1 MAAERSKRAKILE
14 SEGIKESEINVA
26 MGQKHARILLSEAK
40 KVENINSAVGDS
52 EATVLIASG
61 QSKAIDL
68 ISDSLKKEQGQSSAS
83 LSIARE
89 FVSAFAAL
97 AKHSNTLIL
106 PSDPSNI
113 ANMVSQA
120 MAIFHKL
127 SSDTHSTTN
136 SNLPEL
142 QRPPNILSD
151 SKLNESDVTVNV
163 NKKDSSIEET
173 SKMSVFNSATRV
185 EESE

>member
-1 MAAERSKRAKILE
+1 
-14 SEGIKESEINVA
+14 
-26 MGQKHARILLSEAK
+26 MGQKQAMILISEAK

-52 EATVLIASG
+52 EAAILLASG

-68 ISDSLKKEQGQSSAS
+68 ISNSLRKEHGKSSAS

-89 FVSAFAAL
+89 YVSAFAGL

-120 MAIFHKL
+120 MSIFYKVSNNSYL
-127 SSDTHSTTN
+127 MTN
-136 SNLPEL
+136 PDITES
-142 QRPPNILSD
+142 QRP
-151 SKLNESDVTVNV
+151 SKTNFDLKLD
-163 NKKDSSIEET
+163 DT
-173 SKMSVFNSATRV
+173 SEMVDKSNFSGGNMNDMSVFNSATRV
-185 EESE
+185 EGTSKSEFK